1 MKQEAKTFRY
11 FAKSL
16 DNGNYVIREAIR
28 FEGNV
33 ENNFIYAVYYDDWN
47 QACIKEPIYA
57 TSNENELHQALATVA
72 LFYNNNPEGLLDL
85 CTIEE

>member
-47 QACIKEPIYA
+47 QACIKE
-57 TSNENELHQALATVA
+57 NELHQALATVA